1 MRTVGIII
9 KRSIIIIGRSR
20 GRTRK
25 KKREKKRKHNKL
37 EKKMS
42 DRNKGMHQ

>member
-1 MRTVGIII
+1 MGFIITE
-9 KRSIIIIGRSR
+9 KNR

-37 EKKMS
+37 EKKA
-42 DRNKGMHQ
+42 

>member
-1 MRTVGIII
+1 MDSRGIRERGIII
-9 KRSIIIIGRSR
+9 TERSR